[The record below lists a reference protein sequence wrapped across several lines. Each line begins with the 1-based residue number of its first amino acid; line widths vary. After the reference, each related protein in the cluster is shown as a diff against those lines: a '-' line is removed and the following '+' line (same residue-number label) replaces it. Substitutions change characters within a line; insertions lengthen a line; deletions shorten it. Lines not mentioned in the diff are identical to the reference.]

1 MSKVTSRHCGH
12 LPLFKTFLL
21 YDRWQRKPQGWDDC
35 NPTILILV
43 THILCSFLL
52 FCWYGRIPVT
62 SRGQPAPENLDWWA
76 QVLQT
81 LSLCKSDGPGL
92 REMLSRHPQLPPRH
106 GRSSRFC
113 TATNQVR
120 LGSFSVFYER
130 QSEREVA
137 QSCPILCDPMDCS
150 LPGSSIHGI
159 LWARI
164 REWVAISISR
174 RSSQPRDWTRVS
186 RFASTHFT
194 VWVTRE
200 WKTKAKPTHMQ
211 KAFLSTRDL
220 SEDFGEGRGQQAR
233 QQRKGHWK
241 RDHPLSLPT
250 LQPPGG
256 RSLTHPWPHIRCL
269 FSFSRSILIRNK
281 TNKSGPLF
289 LIKRFLHSEPFSP
302 GRHPDSLPWRAW
314 PQGDL
319 RALTAM
325 PGMLGPTAAI
335 RRFSSPRLFHRL
347 SGRITHCADC
357 VCVRPKSLQLCP
369 ALLTPCQAPLSMG
382 FFRQEHWS
390 GLPRPPPGDRTVS

>member
-1 MSKVTSRHCGH
+1 
-12 LPLFKTFLL
+12 
-21 YDRWQRKPQGWDDC
+21 
-35 NPTILILV
+35 
-43 THILCSFLL
+43 
-52 FCWYGRIPVT
+52 
-62 SRGQPAPENLDWWA
+62 
-76 QVLQT
+76 
-81 LSLCKSDGPGL
+81 
-92 REMLSRHPQLPPRH
+92 
-106 GRSSRFC
+106 
-113 TATNQVR
+113 
-120 LGSFSVFYER
+120 
-130 QSEREVA
+130 
-137 QSCPILCDPMDCS
+137 
-150 LPGSSIHGI
+150 
-159 LWARI
+159 
-164 REWVAISISR
+164 
-174 RSSQPRDWTRVS
+174 
-186 RFASTHFT
+186 
-194 VWVTRE
+194 
-200 WKTKAKPTHMQ
+200 MQ

-289 LIKRFLHSEPFSP
+289 PIKQFLHSEPFSP
-302 GRHPDSLPWRAW
+302 GRHPDSLPWRAR

-369 ALLTPCQAPLSMG
+369 ALTPCQAPLSMG